1 MISYISF
8 IYLNQTL
15 RKGMMELK
23 KNMMLEKNWMWGWM
37 PIVAAFGRCQEDKK
51 PTVNLRY
58 VMRLGISWARDL
70 VS

>member
-1 MISYISF
+1 
-8 IYLNQTL
+8 
-15 RKGMMELK
+15 
-23 KNMMLEKNWMWGWM
+23 MMLEKNWMWGWM

-58 VMRLGISWARDL
+58 VMRLGMSWARDL